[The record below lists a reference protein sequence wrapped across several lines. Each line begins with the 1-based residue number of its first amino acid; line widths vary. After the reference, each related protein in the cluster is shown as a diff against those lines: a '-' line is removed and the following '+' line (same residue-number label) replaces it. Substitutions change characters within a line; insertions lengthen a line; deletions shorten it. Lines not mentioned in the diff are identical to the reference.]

1 MHSSSHMLSLRS
13 YASASLSV
21 SAAQLE
27 DGRTDTAGN
36 VSQTF
41 GRQNAE
47 TLAFHELL
55 GAIEVCRAD
64 VLLVVGAL

>member
-1 MHSSSHMLSLRS
+1 MLSVHS
-13 YASASLSV
+13 YGSASLYV

-27 DGRTDTAGN
+27 DGRTDTAAN
-36 VSQTF
+36 DCQTF

-64 VLLVVGAL
+64 VLLVVGALQCNAI